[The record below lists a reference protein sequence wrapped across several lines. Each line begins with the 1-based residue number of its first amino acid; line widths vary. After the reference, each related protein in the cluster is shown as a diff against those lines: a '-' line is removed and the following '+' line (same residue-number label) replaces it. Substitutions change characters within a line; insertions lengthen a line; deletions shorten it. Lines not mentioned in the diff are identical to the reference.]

1 MENLWMFVIT
11 VLALVLA
18 FCLGAKIEEIFIR
31 AKLEECSRTSP
42 TPESMLSMMSTDVL
56 YEKYVIIEKH
66 RFAIDAD
73 NYSRI
78 RREYLESKEEIS
90 RLEGV
95 IDDLSSSKKEA
106 QG

>member
-1 MENLWMFVIT
+1 MEDLWLFIIS

-18 FCLGAKIEEIFIR
+18 FCLGMKIEEIFMR
-31 AKLEECSRTSP
+31 AKLEECSRTTSI
-42 TPESMLSMMSTDVL
+42 PESMLSMMSTDVL
-56 YEKYVIIEKH
+56 YEKYIVIEKH

-78 RREYLESKEEIS
+78 KREYLEHREEND
-90 RLEGV
+90 RLREV